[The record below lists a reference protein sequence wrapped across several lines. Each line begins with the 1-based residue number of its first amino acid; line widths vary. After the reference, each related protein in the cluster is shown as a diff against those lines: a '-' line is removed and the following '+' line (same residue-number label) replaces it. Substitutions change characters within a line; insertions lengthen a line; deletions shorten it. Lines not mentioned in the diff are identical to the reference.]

1 MAYLVK
7 ITSRAGRDL
16 ANIYQK
22 IDAQQSDAAFKWYV
36 GLKNAILSL
45 EEQPRRCSMA
55 RKRDGLRH
63 LLYGRKPH
71 TYRVI
76 FRVMEKEKHI
86 EVLHIR
92 HGARKKFRSSDLA

>member
-16 ANIYQK
+16 TRVYQE
-22 IDAQQSDAAFKWYV
+22 INAQHSDAALKWYV
-36 GLKNAILSL
+36 GLKDAILSL
-45 EEQPRRCSMA
+45 AEQPRRCSIA

-76 FRVMEKEKHI
+76 FRVLEKEKYI

-92 HGARKKFRSSDLA
+92 HGARKKFKTSDLA